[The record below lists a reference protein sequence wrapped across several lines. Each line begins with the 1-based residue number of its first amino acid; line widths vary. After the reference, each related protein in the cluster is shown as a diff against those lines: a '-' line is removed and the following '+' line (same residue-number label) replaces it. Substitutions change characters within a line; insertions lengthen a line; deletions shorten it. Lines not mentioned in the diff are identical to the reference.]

1 MLAQIQDNTYKAY
14 VALQSYVTSPSNIP
28 IPGIIHT
35 DRSKLTREQM
45 AARIR
50 EQNTD
55 PRLDINR
62 VSAHKEQKPPVMLQK
77 PTKTA
82 NGFEKF
88 DYELPLL
95 PEKQPAGQ
103 MKRAIKCPDWNRWS
117 VREYLDR
124 RSRLTTDSKAPIKFE
139 FISKRQPDE
148 VCSVFV
154 PEFVVCRYPSCYL
167 DFLWDEGRS
176 VLDYHDYEALPD
188 SFSKSEIA
196 QFCGYH
202 DICPTPEKT
211 PEAINRQIENSLS
224 VVKDYRIFLSRSQ
237 LDNYLQWRKDQGKTD
252 ELEYI
257 LVSEK
262 TNASAT
268 DGNLNTTTAGN
279 LNTTTAGNLSTTT
292 AGNLNTTTDVN
303 TNAANAADQPT
314 GAFFNAL
321 IAGVVVSGLSMFA
334 AGVVYSRNTN
344 KDHDQ
349 IESAST
355 VTSEEMAAENDTE
368 DVPAQEES
376 PESNSGDES
385 SSTIISISTSISI
398 SSSDQQNSEEDS
410 SIIV

>member
-62 VSAHKEQKPPVMLQK
+62 VSAHKEQKSPVMLQK

-279 LNTTTAGNLSTTT
+279 LNTTT
-292 AGNLNTTTDVN
+292 DVN

-355 VTSEEMAAENDTE
+355 VTSEEMAAKNDTE

>member
-268 DGNLNTTTAGN
+268 DGNL
-279 LNTTTAGNLSTTT
+279 STTT
-292 AGNLNTTTDVN
+292 AGNLNTTTDAN

-355 VTSEEMAAENDTE
+355 VTSEEMEAKNDTE

>member
-279 LNTTTAGNLSTTT
+279 LNTTT
-292 AGNLNTTTDVN
+292 DVN

-355 VTSEEMAAENDTE
+355 VTSEEMAAKNDTE

>member
-279 LNTTTAGNLSTTT
+279 LNTTT
-292 AGNLNTTTDVN
+292 DVN

>member
-14 VALQSYVTSPSNIP
+14 VALQSYVTSPSNLP

-279 LNTTTAGNLSTTT
+279 LNTTT
-292 AGNLNTTTDVN
+292 DVN

-355 VTSEEMAAENDTE
+355 VTSEEMAAKNDTE